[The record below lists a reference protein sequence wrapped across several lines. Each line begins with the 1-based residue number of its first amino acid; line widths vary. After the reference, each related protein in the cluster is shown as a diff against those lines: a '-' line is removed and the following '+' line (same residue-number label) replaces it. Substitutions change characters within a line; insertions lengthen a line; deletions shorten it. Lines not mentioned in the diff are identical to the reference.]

1 MNRTVETLG
10 VALLSL
16 LFGFIIFF
24 PIYLAIKET
33 SKEPLYLAIKET
45 SKEPS
50 QKFEE
55 VDTYKNC
62 VVIRYTPPN
71 SAHYHYFLDCSNE
84 TN

>member
-16 LFGFIIFF
+16 LFGFIIFS
-24 PIYLAIKET
+24 PMLLVIKET
-33 SKEPLYLAIKET
+33 SKKT